1 MAHKAKIGES
11 LSERERF
18 CIDAV
23 LFNSDN
29 TDLPY
34 ILSREKP
41 YQGSKDNLHRLALRW
56 LRSPEVKAYID
67 EKRVVIADKA
77 EKKFSTPE
85 QNANREK
92 EDIVRELNIL
102 ADITKD
108 PKQKTEILMKLA
120 DLQQMK
126 KDPVDETEDNTVHY
140 YLPLTCY
147 KCGLYLGN
155 KKKEEKERGE

>member
-29 TDLPY
+29 TDLAY

-92 EDIVRELNIL
+92 EDIVRELNI
-102 ADITKD
+102 
-108 PKQKTEILMKLA
+108 
-120 DLQQMK
+120 
-126 KDPVDETEDNTVHY
+126 
-140 YLPLTCY
+140 
-147 KCGLYLGN
+147 
-155 KKKEEKERGE
+155 R